1 MSETQSTGGRVRLA
15 RSMVGLTRKDLE
27 NRFNVSVNTLQAW
40 ESNKN
45 LLSVKGA
52 KKLNEAFI
60 KSGLL
65 CSESWLLTGDGQ
77 SPNLLEASVALPKEV
92 DENTRILR
100 ELEAFKA
107 INPSPIVIIIID
119 DGMEPIYSIGDFV
132 AGNKLFS
139 QAMDSL
145 IGCNCII
152 ETLQGDTLARKLLKG
167 SKAGLYSLACINIGT
182 TEQPIVQDIKPR
194 YAAKIVLHRSK
205 E

>member
-1 MSETQSTGGRVRLA
+1 MSETQSMGGRIRLA
-15 RSMVGLTRKDLE
+15 RSMLGLTRKDLE

-45 LLSVKGA
+45 LLSAKGA

-60 KSGLL
+60 KLGLL
-65 CSESWLLTGDGQ
+65 CSESWLLTGEGQ
-77 SPNLLEASVALPKEV
+77 SPNLLQASAALPKEI

-107 INPSPIVIIIID
+107 INPSPVVVIIID
-119 DGMEPIYSIGDFV
+119 DGMEPIYSIGDFI
-132 AGNKLFS
+132 AGNKLFH
-139 QAMDSL
+139 QDIDTL
-145 IGCNCII
+145 IGQNCII

-167 SKAGLYSLACINIGT
+167 SKAGLYNLVCINIAT
-182 TEQPIVQDIKPR
+182 TEQPIIQDIKPR